1 MRITVMGVL
10 MVIGGILLLAFFVD
24 HIQRNLSESREHP
37 TQPKPANN
45 DEQPNLS

>member
-24 HIQRNLSESREHP
+24 HIQRNLSVSGEHP
-37 TQPKPANN
+37 AEPKPAKS
-45 DEQPNLS
+45 DEQPNLN